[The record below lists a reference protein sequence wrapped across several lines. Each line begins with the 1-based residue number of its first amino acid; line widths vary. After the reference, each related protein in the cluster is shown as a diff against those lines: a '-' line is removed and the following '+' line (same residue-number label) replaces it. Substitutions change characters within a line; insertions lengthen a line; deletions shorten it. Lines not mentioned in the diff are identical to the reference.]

1 MARTKKKDNSV
12 VFIGEEDKEPLLKKG
27 SNPKNSTPFPG
38 SFIKYLFSEKS
49 VLMRIL
55 SSLCP
60 PFGRFKRI
68 AVDYEG
74 SFLSTFFLTAIV
86 YWGLVTSTEHESPSR
101 LFALLHAT
109 GLTVGYLGMISAFTW
124 IISRCTKT
132 AIMPRQIV
140 CIMGYGLFGHAVVLL
155 ICEAGSDEWFM
166 TLMTLLGGLGSF
178 RICLI
183 LLARTAVP
191 AGRFVLCC
199 PVAII
204 HLLYL
209 VYLHFVIMK
218 R

>member
-1 MARTKKKDNSV
+1 MLINS
-12 VFIGEEDKEPLLKKG
+12 L
-27 SNPKNSTPFPG
+27 KNSSRNRSNSGLFRDDFGFYLDHFAMYKDCNYAKVKIHTRHLNKP
-38 SFIKYLFSEKS
+38 IKYIIFT
-49 VLMRIL
+49 
-55 SSLCP
+55 
-60 PFGRFKRI
+60 
-68 AVDYEG
+68 
-74 SFLSTFFLTAIV
+74 SF
-86 YWGLVTSTEHESPSR
+86 
-101 LFALLHAT
+101 
-109 GLTVGYLGMISAFTW
+109 
-124 IISRCTKT
+124 
-132 AIMPRQIV
+132 RQIV